1 MAQSAA
7 EARQEVENARQAVSN
22 ELDELGGA
30 ARRAVDIPAKVRNN
44 PARTVGVAGGAAF
57 LLLGGPKRLAKA
69 AEARFFPKRVYK
81 RDRALPKDVQK
92 TINKLPA
99 EDREQVEARLEQDFQ
114 SYLRKEHAQEPA
126 TARQSVWKTY
136 DMFLGIVGAA
146 AARELVK
153 KLFEIPQETKVE
165 QIKEEGQAVAEAEE
179 KITEAKQGR

>member
-7 EARQEVENARQAVSN
+7 EARQEVENARQALSS
-22 ELDELGGA
+22 ELDELGSA
-30 ARRAVDIPAKVRNN
+30 ARRAVDIPAKVRHN
-44 PARTVGVAGGAAF
+44 PVRTVGVAGGAAV

-69 AEARFFPKRVYK
+69 AEQRFFPKRVVK

-99 EDREQVEARLEQDFQ
+99 DDREQVEAQLERDFQ

-126 TARQSVWKTY
+126 NARQSVWKTY
-136 DMFLGIVGAA
+136 DLFLGIVGAA

-153 KLFEIPQETKVE
+153 KLFEIPQETKVQ
-165 QIKEEGQAVAEAEE
+165 QIKETGEAVAEAEE
-179 KITEAKQGR
+179 KIADAKSGK